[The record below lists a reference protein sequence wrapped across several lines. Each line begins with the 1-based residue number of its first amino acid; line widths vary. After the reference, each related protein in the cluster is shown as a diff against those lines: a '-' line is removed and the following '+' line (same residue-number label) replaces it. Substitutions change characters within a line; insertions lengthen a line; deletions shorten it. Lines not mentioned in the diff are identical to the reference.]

1 MRIERHLLVVTA
13 LIGFAATAQAR
24 QDPDPDRMRMIQRV
38 EREQARYKTWDAN
51 NDGVLTQREWRGS
64 AAAFRQLDTN
74 RDAELSGN
82 EIWISVPSDAS
93 AYTEED
99 QRREDLLD
107 AFYRADRN
115 GDGRLARTEW
125 WNDRGTFTRIDVNR
139 DGVLTPGEFL
149 FTEEAIDVPAGTTG
163 AAPTQT
169 RAYQSGYQRGLAEG
183 REAGKEDKT
192 LRNHW
197 DLEGQR
203 ELEQADSGYTN
214 ELGLREDYQTGY
226 RAGFRIGYKQGFG
239 PR

>member
-51 NDGVLTQREWRGS
+51 SDGVISQREWRGS
-64 AAAFRQLDTN
+64 ALAFRQLDTDGN
-74 RDAELSGN
+74 RELAGR
-82 EIWISVPSDAS
+82 EVWIRLPSDTS
-93 AYTEED
+93 SSEED
-99 QRREDLLD
+99 QRREDLLA
-107 AFYRADRN
+107 AFYRADSN
-115 GDGRLARTEW
+115 QDGRLARAEW
-125 WNDRGTFTRIDVNR
+125 WNGRDVFTRIDANR
-139 DGVLTPGEFL
+139 DGILTPGEFIY
-149 FTEEAIDVPAGTTG
+149 TQEAIDVPAGTTG
-163 AAPTQT
+163 DTPRQT

-192 LRNHW
+192 LRNQW

-226 RAGFRIGYKQGFG
+226 RAGFRLGYKQGFG